1 MILLIDNYDSF
12 VYNLG
17 RYIGRLGRERMV
29 VRNDAVTLDEIRTL
43 SPAAIILSPGP
54 CGPDDAGICN
64 DVLRAFAPSIPILG
78 VCLGHQCIGAVYG
91 GAVMRAPQP
100 VHGKAA
106 SVRHDGTGLFT
117 GLPDPLAAARYHSLI
132 VDIPDDHP
140 ALRVTA
146 KTEDGIIM
154 GLQHRTYPVYGVQF
168 HPESILTEGG
178 MDIMGNFI
186 ALADEWNS
194 RERVAS

>member
-29 VRNDAVTLDEIRTL
+29 ARNDAITLDEIRAL

-54 CGPDDAGICN
+54 CGPDEAGICN

-91 GAVMRAPQP
+91 ATVTRAPQP

-106 SVRHDGTGLFT
+106 TVRHDGTGLFT

-132 VDIPDDHP
+132 VDVP
-140 ALRVTA
+140 ADCPLRVTA
-146 KTEDGIIM
+146 RTDDGIVM
-154 GLQHRTYPVYGVQF
+154 AMEHRDYPCHGVQF
-168 HPESILTEGG
+168 HPESILTENGAV
-178 MDIMGNFI
+178 IMANFLSI
-186 ALADEWNS
+186 TDAWNNGK
-194 RERVAS
+194 RGAA

>member
-29 VRNDAVTLDEIRTL
+29 VRNDAIGLDDIHAL

-54 CGPDDAGICN
+54 CGPDEAGICN
-64 DVLRAFAPSIPILG
+64 DVLRTFGGRIPVLG
-78 VCLGHQCIGAVYG
+78 VCLGHQCMGAVYG
-91 GAVMRAPQP
+91 GAVIRAPEP

-106 SVRHDGTGLFT
+106 AVRHDGQGLFA
-117 GLPDPLAAARYHSLI
+117 GLPDPLAAARYHSLV
-132 VDIPDDHP
+132 VDIADDHP

-146 KTEDGIIM
+146 RTEDGIVM
-154 GLQHRTYPVYGVQF
+154 GLQHRTFPVYGVQF
-168 HPESILTEGG
+168 HPESVLTEGG
-178 MDIMGNFI
+178 MEIMANFTAI
-186 ALADEWNS
+186 ADEWNAGQ
-194 RERVAS
+194 RGAA